1 MFQNEL
7 ALSYNINS
15 ESKALA
21 FNLAQSREY
30 MLKYQLVALAKF
42 HNDFGAI
49 DSYMREFVRLNIGN
63 SELERL
69 LNAEVC
75 VVQRKDSL
83 FLKDTQGEP
92 EVDPNV
98 LAQPDFQFLP
108 GGMKARQIEKYK
120 KLVTD

>member
-15 ESKALA
+15 DSKALA

-49 DSYMREFVRLNIGN
+49 D
-63 SELERL
+63 
-69 LNAEVC
+69 
-75 VVQRKDSL
+75 
-83 FLKDTQGEP
+83 
-92 EVDPNV
+92 
-98 LAQPDFQFLP
+98 
-108 GGMKARQIEKYK
+108 
-120 KLVTD
+120 